1 MLSTGQSLAD
11 LSKIPGSAIGTVE
24 RIVSALPQPKRPNTT
39 VKKKEGEAALPVKK
53 SKGALTAIPEKK
65 MPENET
71 NETALKSATSWANF
85 QQIQKKL
92 SVGAV
97 TTTKYQERAQIFDK
111 LNEKAKEHSSIQ
123 PQSNYFG

>member
-11 LSKIPGSAIGTVE
+11 LSKIPGSAISTVE

-39 VKKKEGEAALPVKK
+39 VKKKESEAAQQPVKK
-53 SKGALTAIPEKK
+53 STGALTAIPEKK

-123 PQSNYFG
+123 P